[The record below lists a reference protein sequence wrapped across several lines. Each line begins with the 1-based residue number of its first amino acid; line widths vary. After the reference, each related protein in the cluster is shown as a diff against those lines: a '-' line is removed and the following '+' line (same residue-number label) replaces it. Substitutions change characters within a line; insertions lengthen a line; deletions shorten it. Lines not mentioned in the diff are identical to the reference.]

1 MIEQLVFKI
10 PSAFAQCIADG
21 SCQRYGAIIKDQAGT
36 IVGHIQETGMMGQIV
51 SAAPSIL
58 TAANPLNT
66 FATMASVGL
75 TALSNVQLQ
84 HMQVMLESLKSLSFV
99 SIGVSTLGLGVSVA
113 GFYLMNTKLNGIGT
127 KVDQLTNTVK
137 IGFLKQEQ
145 ARIRQHISAVRGL
158 LNDADAAHT
167 CITASNE
174 YRRIANLFD
183 QEYAFF
189 FGEIEHF
196 LKQEKFE
203 LAEIEQLIQLMAVCH
218 NARIRCL
225 LLADEYELAKAKS
238 QQNTEDYGQLFD
250 DIDIIGLTHKLLGE
264 GPHKSFIK
272 AFNETMQGN
281 NQTVGTKDFIA
292 NMREI
297 KAVAA
302 SKVYL
307 IDSLIKTETPGKVFF
322 DRLKEQQE
330 PIVVISH

>member
-1 MIEQLVFKI
+1 MTN
-10 PSAFAQCIADG
+10 A
-21 SCQRYGAIIKDQAGT
+21 
-36 IVGHIQETGMMGQIV
+36 V
-51 SAAPSIL
+51 S
-58 TAANPLNT
+58 
-66 FATMASVGL
+66 
-75 TALSNVQLQ
+75 
-84 HMQVMLESLKSLSFV
+84 
-99 SIGVSTLGLGVSVA
+99 
-113 GFYLMNTKLNGIGT
+113 
-127 KVDQLTNTVK
+127 D
-137 IGFLKQEQ
+137 GFLKQEQ

-158 LNDADAAHT
+158 LDDADIAHT
-167 CITASNE
+167 CVTVSNE
-174 YRRIANLFD
+174 FHRIATLFD

-189 FGEIEHF
+189 FGEIKEYF
-196 LKQEKFE
+196 LKQEIFE
-203 LAEIEQLIQLMAVCH
+203 LAEIDQLIQLMAVCH
-218 NARIRCL
+218 NARMRCL

-238 QQNTEDYGQLFD
+238 QQNTEHYGQLFD

-264 GPHKSFIK
+264 GPHKNFIK

-330 PIVVISH
+330 PIVVVSH